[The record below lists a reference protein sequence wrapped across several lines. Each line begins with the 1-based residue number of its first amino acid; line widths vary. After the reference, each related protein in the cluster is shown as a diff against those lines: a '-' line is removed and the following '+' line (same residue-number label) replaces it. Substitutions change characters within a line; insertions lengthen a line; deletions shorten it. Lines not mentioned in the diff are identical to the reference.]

1 MFAGEFA
8 LALAE
13 LLSVRIAWSPG
24 ILLPGFVQNALPVIT
39 SAKLMFVVRP
49 GHRFSSRTL
58 CCHEGAG
65 MERAVK
71 KGVLLS
77 KKLYKM
83 LC

>member
-1 MFAGEFA
+1 M
-8 LALAE
+8 
-13 LLSVRIAWSPG
+13 
-24 ILLPGFVQNALPVIT
+24 IT

-65 MERAVK
+65 VERAVK